1 MKNSFEKR
9 NFIRNFILISLCVTV
24 AGTLVSYFA
33 AGITGALCTGLAMV
47 IMAIVLGILS
57 YRHLE
62 KPYSEIDRLS
72 GIMDDVLNNE
82 DTTWE
87 DPLAEGSIGVLYSN
101 FGKMVHMFREG
112 KKKELSEKDFLKD
125 IMSDIS
131 HQLKTPLASLNVFID
146 LLLEDKVET
155 KEEQMKILREA
166 SNQLSRMEW
175 MVLSMLKLARI
186 EAKAISFEKKDSEIK
201 PILLQVEESV
211 KYLTDKKEQKLEI
224 NCSDGVFATLDP
236 EWLTEAIINLAKNA
250 SDYSENGATIKLS
263 ADKDEVFTRIFVEDN
278 GVGID
283 EKDLPYIFKR
293 FYRVNSSVNP
303 NSVGIGLS
311 LTKSIVEGMGGH
323 IHVESKKG
331 EGTKFSIT
339 F

>member
-1 MKNSFEKR
+1 MKNSYEKR
-9 NFIRNFILISLCVTV
+9 NFIRNFTLISLGVTV
-24 AGTLVSYFA
+24 AGSLISYFA
-33 AGITGALCTGLAMV
+33 GGITGAVCTGLAMV
-47 IMAIVLGILS
+47 IMAVVLGILS

-62 KPYSEIDRLS
+62 KTYSEIDRLS

-155 KEEQMKILREA
+155 KEERMKILREA

-186 EAKAISFEKKDSEIK
+186 EAKAISLEKKDSEIK

-211 KYLTDKKEQKLEI
+211 RYLTDTKNQKLIVKCPEDVSA
-224 NCSDGVFATLDP
+224 NLDS

-250 SDYSENGATIKLS
+250 SDYSPEGAEIILS
-263 ADKDEVFTRIFVEDN
+263 AEQDDVFTRIYVEDN

-283 EKDLPYIFKR
+283 EKDLPNIFRR
-293 FYRVNSSVNP
+293 FYRVNSAVNP

-311 LTKSIVEGMGGH
+311 LTKSIIEGMDGH
-323 IHVESKKG
+323 IHVDSKVG
-331 EGTKFSIT
+331 EGTRFSIT